1 MEAAS
6 ASMPFSSSPTKYEL
20 SDLCGGLSMNRLLLK
35 LAMTLLVSSI
45 LYSTPGATQESPT
58 TKKAARVRITRGP
71 EIERADPG
79 LTIIRWTSNNPGGSP
94 EHYGVVHYGT
104 NPKELSQTAKS
115 PIRLN
120 PSHPDTVF
128 RVRIENLQPGATY
141 YYKVD
146 SMEASGK
153 GDGVTSKVKTFK
165 TQ

>member
-1 MEAAS
+1 M
-6 ASMPFSSSPTKYEL
+6 KL

-94 EHYGVVHYGT
+94 QHYGVVHYGT
-104 NPKELSQTAKS
+104 NPKDLSQTAKS

-120 PSHPDTVF
+120 PGHASTVF
-128 RVRIENLQPGATY
+128 RVRVDDLPRRTTY

-146 SMEASGK
+146 SMEPNGK
-153 GDGVTSKVKTFK
+153 SDGLTSPVKQFT
-165 TQ
+165 TP